1 MAEPLRLLVELVVL
15 LLASVTGWPIV
26 LLTLRASARRNSEG
40 AQRAGSRGAS
50 GDQNPSVLRGGLW
63 IGFIE
68 RFAVAGAI
76 LMGQVSLISVIV
88 AVKGLGRFKELGT
101 PEASEKFVLGTL
113 VSMTW
118 AVLVAIVA
126 RAVLPI

>member
-1 MAEPLRLLVELVVL
+1 MAEPLRLLLEVAIL
-15 LLASVTGWPIV
+15 LFASISGWPIV
-26 LLTLRASARRNSEG
+26 LLTLRASARRHLEE
-40 AQRAGSRGAS
+40 AGPADSQGS
-50 GDQNPSVLRGGLW
+50 PSTQSMSVLRGGLW

-76 LMGQVSLISVIV
+76 LMGQVSLIAVIV

-113 VSMTW
+113 ASMTW
-118 AVLVAIVA
+118 AVLVAVVA
-126 RAVLPI
+126 QALLPV

>member
-1 MAEPLRLLVELVVL
+1 
-15 LLASVTGWPIV
+15 
-26 LLTLRASARRNSEG
+26 
-40 AQRAGSRGAS
+40 
-50 GDQNPSVLRGGLW
+50 
-63 IGFIE
+63 
-68 RFAVAGAI
+68 
-76 LMGQVSLISVIV
+76 MGQVSLIAVIV